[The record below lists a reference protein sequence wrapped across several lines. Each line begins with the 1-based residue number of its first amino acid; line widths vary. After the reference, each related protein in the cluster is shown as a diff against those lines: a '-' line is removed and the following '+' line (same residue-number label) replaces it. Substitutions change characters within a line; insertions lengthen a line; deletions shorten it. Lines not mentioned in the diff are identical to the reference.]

1 MADMTI
7 RPLGGSWPLLHR
19 LFARF
24 GEDASHHV
32 LLYEAEMFKSIMH
45 H

>member
-24 GEDASHHV
+24 REDASHYV